1 VAVEGRGHLGGHHRA
16 QHRGAER
23 AADLHGG
30 LLEPGRD
37 AGQPDRRVAD
47 DHLGGAHDHAAIATT
62 LTLADSV
69 PALFAANLRRLAEW
83 EDTTFGAQQVFV
95 KAPAVGNAAPS
106 TEFQFFGQVSISAET
121 RALTVHL
128 RDNSGAVLR
137 TKDLSRASALA
148 CMRGR

>member
-69 PALFAANLRRLAEW
+69 PALFAADLRRLAEW
-83 EDTTFGAQQVFV
+83 EERLVTVVAERAGTDPATDPRPLLVVAAFDTVFRV
-95 KAPAVGNAAPS
+95 WSAGRSGDLDALLELVERHLDELPA
-106 TEFQFFGQVSISAET
+106 
-121 RALTVHL
+121 ALGPWT
-128 RDNSGAVLR
+128 
-137 TKDLSRASALA
+137 
-148 CMRGR
+148 